1 MVIGARLAFT
11 SGEGGRHVPLWPK
24 DDRRPAMTATRSFI
38 IAAAL
43 AVLAIAAALAFI
55 MYRPSGTETA
65 QPAPAPAPNP
75 ESQIEAPV
83 AMIAP
88 PVFDIVRVAPVGS
101 AVTAGRGE
109 PGATIQLLADGT
121 PLHFL
126 NEGGQRVDT
135 QLINERGEWVII
147 PDEPLPSGAI
157 ELSLRMVAPD
167 GREMLSEQVVVV
179 SIPEQR
185 GPTPLVVVGRP
196 GEASR
201 VWQCPSCLD
210 AEMGS
215 LVLETVDYDAT
226 GAVIFSGRA
235 DTGTQ
240 VRVFANGALVGETGV
255 GRDGRWTLQ
264 AGSLLAPGV
273 YDLQLDQ
280 VDPDGNVSAVI
291 VLPFERVA
299 PEALNLGPDA
309 VVVQPGNSLW
319 RLARRLYG
327 EGVQY
332 TVIYEANRDQIR
344 DPNLIYPGQVLQAP
358 AEPDGDG

>member
-1 MVIGARLAFT
+1 
-11 SGEGGRHVPLWPK
+11 
-24 DDRRPAMTATRSFI
+24 MTATRSFI
-38 IAAAL
+38 IAAVL
-43 AVLAIAAALAFI
+43 AALAIAAAMAFI
-55 MYRPSGTETA
+55 MYRPSADQSAPQQPAETA
-65 QPAPAPAPNP
+65 QTGGTGSERGTAPA
-75 ESQIEAPV
+75 

-109 PGATIQLLADGT
+109 PGATIQLLADGD
-121 PLHFL
+121 PLVFTG
-126 NEGGQRVDT
+126 EAGERTDT
-135 QLINERGEWVII
+135 QTINERGEWVII
-147 PDEPLPSGAI
+147 PDEPLPSGAV

-167 GREMLSEQVVVV
+167 GREMMSEQVVVV

-210 AEMGS
+210 AEMGT
-215 LVLETVDYDAT
+215 LVLETVDYDST

-235 DTGTQ
+235 ETGTT
-240 VRVFANGALVGETGV
+240 VRIFANGALVGETEV
-255 GRDGRWTLQ
+255 GRDGRWDMQ

-273 YDLQLDQ
+273 YDLQIDQ
-280 VDPDGNVSAVI
+280 VEPDGNVSAVI

-299 PEALNLGPDA
+299 PEALDLGPDS

-327 EGVQY
+327 EGIQY
-332 TVIYEANRDQIR
+332 TVIYEANRSQIR
-344 DPNLIYPGQVLQAP
+344 DPDLIYPGQVFQAP
-358 AEPDGDG
+358 RDADGAGTDGEGDG

>member
-1 MVIGARLAFT
+1 
-11 SGEGGRHVPLWPK
+11 
-24 DDRRPAMTATRSFI
+24 MTATRSFI
-38 IAAAL
+38 IAAVL
-43 AVLAIAAALAFI
+43 AALAIAAALAFI
-55 MYRPSGTETA
+55 MYRPAPTPDEPDT
-65 QPAPAPAPNP
+65 PAVSSDTGG
-75 ESQIEAPV
+75 ESRDTDTSQA

-109 PGATIQLLADGT
+109 PGATIQLLADGE
-121 PLHFL
+121 PLAFTD
-126 NEGGQRVDT
+126 EAGEQTDIQT
-135 QLINERGEWVII
+135 INERGEWVII

-210 AEMGS
+210 AEMGT

-235 DTGTQ
+235 ETGTT
-240 VRVFANGALVGETGV
+240 VRVFANGALVGETPV
-255 GRDGRWTLQ
+255 GRDGRWDLQ

-273 YDLQLDQ
+273 YDLQIDQ

-299 PEALNLGPDA
+299 PEALNLGPDS

-327 EGVQY
+327 EGIQY

-344 DPNLIYPGQVLQAP
+344 DPDLIYPGQVFEAP
-358 AEPDGDG
+358 RDAENDSRNSGEGDG